1 MSHTKKSFNIFIIQ
15 SCWWIAG
22 CGDRVDSERE
32 SSDLAAAA
40 VTSLVIHST
49 AVVPIISYL
58 QLETKIFDLSAQSIL
73 FKIIFDLIPC
83 EMEFNIIV
91 VIM

>member
-1 MSHTKKSFNIFIIQ
+1 MAYKEKLYIFIIQ
-15 SCWWIAG
+15 SCWRIAG
-22 CGDRVDSERE
+22 CGDTVDSERE

-58 QLETKIFDLSAQSIL
+58 QLETKIFDLSAQSIV
-73 FKIIFDLIPC
+73 FKNIFDLILC
-83 EMEFNIIV
+83 EMELNIIV
-91 VIM
+91 VIL